1 MTFQLKIGSTN
12 TISIEYRIFFF
23 NQRSYFLVKLG
34 GSLSFPKIVSY
45 RIKLLIMLKTIL
57 VKIPTFSS
65 TVVFKKALCQLNVL
79 IALFISSIFA
89 SL

>member
-12 TISIEYRIFFF
+12 TISIEYRILFF
-23 NQRSYFLVKLG
+23 NQRFYFLVKLG

-45 RIKLLIMLKTIL
+45 GIKLLIMLKTIL

-65 TVVFKKALCQLNVL
+65 TVVFKKALC
-79 IALFISSIFA
+79 
-89 SL
+89 